1 MSSSDTLQPNYE
13 PKPTPASTAHIHHP
27 IPISPPKCAQLEPS
41 FICTICWQPQYPP
54 SNQSSSTSRF
64 GPKLLGSSA
73 RIVCQACW
81 CAVLDLSIC
90 WVCGECIV
98 RGDEV
103 VSLGWCFWHRAC
115 FGCLI
120 CGTQLPPPLPNDE
133 TSRKRKWKSYD
144 EADGGIEETTKQKRY
159 PGIELEEIPL
169 CTTCD
174 VETSHEGQDT
184 TRADEL
190 ENVTKDDGV
199 LSQNRFEYFSER
211 QAELKVVPRQLA
223 RRPRR
228 MKGAT
233 GIESEL
239 GRFINRSSAT
249 SRNVSTM
256 RTLMFQGL
264 IPLGQ

>member
-1 MSSSDTLQPNYE
+1 M
-13 PKPTPASTAHIHHP
+13 PTSTHIHHP
-27 IPISPPKCAQLEPS
+27 IPISPPKYAQLEPS

-54 SNQSSSTSRF
+54 SDQFSSTSRF

-73 RIVCQACW
+73 RIVCRACW

-103 VSLGWCFWHRAC
+103 ISLGWCFWHRAC

-120 CGTQLPPPLPNDE
+120 CGTHLAPPVPDDE
-133 TSRKRKWKSYD
+133 SSSRKRKWKSF
-144 EADGGIEETTKQKRY
+144 DGGDDDDIEESTKQKRY

-169 CTTCD
+169 CGVCD
-174 VETSHEGQDT
+174 VETGRESQDT
-184 TRADEL
+184 LLGNEL
-190 ENVTKDDGV
+190 KNSTDDNGGK
-199 LSQNRFEYFSER
+199 SQNRLKVFTKH
-211 QAELKVVPRQLA
+211 QAELKVIPRQLA

-239 GRFINRSSAT
+239 GRFINRSST
-249 SRNVSTM
+249 ISCNVC
-256 RTLMFQGL
+256 
-264 IPLGQ
+264 I